1 MVRPKQKEILDAGYL
16 ASLTPLERFIK
27 LHEIK
32 PAHLAAVSGY
42 SRQHLCRIRKGR
54 MEPTRRCIA
63 AILGGLRILSRGDLT
78 VLDVFHFE
86 DGPLHRHEIT
96 HEPNIAQLRMLQHAR
111 RDHEAVP
118 ERRTKA

>member
-1 MVRPKQKEILDAGYL
+1 MTRRRNRKREALDAAYL
-16 ASLTPLERFIK
+16 ATLTPLERFIK

-63 AILGGLRILSRGDLT
+63 AILSGLRILSRGDLT

-86 DGPLHRHEIT
+86 DGPLHRYEHDPSTE
-96 HEPNIAQLRMLQHAR
+96 QLKMVQFAR
-111 RDHEAVP
+111 RGDEEP
-118 ERRTKA
+118 TRRRRT